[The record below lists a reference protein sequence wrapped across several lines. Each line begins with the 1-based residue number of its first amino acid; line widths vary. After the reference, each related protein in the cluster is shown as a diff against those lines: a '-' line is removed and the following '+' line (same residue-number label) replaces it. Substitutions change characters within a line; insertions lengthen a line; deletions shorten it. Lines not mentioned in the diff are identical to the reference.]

1 MAQRSSIPKR
11 MLRILLPIALLLAG
25 GLGAWGLVLLRPRVE
40 AAPPAERVWTVEVV
54 RVQPGDIRP
63 TLRRFGRLVAA
74 RELELKAAVGGRVL
88 WVAPSFVE
96 GGRVEAGELLVRLD
110 PLAYRLRLDQ
120 LAAEREQA
128 AIALRELEAELRSE
142 RRLLALV
149 EERVALAEREVE
161 RQERL
166 VGRGVAPPKS
176 VDAARRELI
185 AQRTAREQSLR
196 RIELLEL
203 RLERQRAV
211 IARLDAEIRKAERDL
226 ADTELR
232 APFAGIVLEARIAEG
247 RELRPGEPVG
257 RLAAK
262 DRLEIAF
269 SVSDAEFGRLWRE
282 GLIGRELVAVWRTGE
297 SRFRLR
303 ARVARLQG
311 RIRAESAG
319 VGLFARIEADLADV
333 PIRPGA
339 FLELELPDVLY
350 REAVRLP
357 ASALF
362 EGDTVFVVDAEGRLQ
377 ARKVRLL
384 ARDGGDVILRG
395 ELRAGERVVVTRL
408 AEIGPGLRVTALERG
423 G

>member
-1 MAQRSSIPKR
+1 

-40 AAPPAERVWTVEVV
+40 AAPPAERVWAVEVV
-54 RVQPGDIRP
+54 RVEPQDIRP

-110 PLAYRLRLDQ
+110 PLTYRLRLDQ

-128 AIALRELEAELRSE
+128 QIALRELEAELRSE

-166 VGRGVAPPKS
+166 VGRRVAPPKS
-176 VDAARRELI
+176 VDAARLELI

-211 IARLDAEIRKAERDL
+211 IARLDAEIQRAERDL

-247 RELRPGEPVG
+247 RELRPGELVG

-319 VGLFARIEADLADV
+319 VGLFARIEEDLEDV

-339 FLELELPDVLY
+339 FLELELPDVL
-350 REAVRLP
+350 
-357 ASALF
+357 
-362 EGDTVFVVDAEGRLQ
+362 
-377 ARKVRLL
+377 
-384 ARDGGDVILRG
+384 
-395 ELRAGERVVVTRL
+395 
-408 AEIGPGLRVTALERG
+408 
-423 G
+423 